1 MNWVD
6 LSHLFFGMNL
16 SPSFLDGGS
25 GRQLGVE

>member
-6 LSHLFFGMNL
+6 LFHLFFGMNL
-16 SPSFLDGGS
+16 SLSFLDGGS